1 MEVFCFFLGVG
12 TDVVISHFGNGKRFC
27 LPTSIKMNSAYLRA
41 QRGCH
46 KLTSDVSLI
55 LLQARFLKERLWNV
69 IPLSQERLKSTY
81 SEQASMCLCLTRCP
95 LVFPWILLAAGGVK
109 NASVPQKK
117 KKILEDR
124 QFSNHKNFYE
134 WKSRKRNYS
143 LFSISKSE
151 WTNVCCDVGR
161 ETSLIRCLRWVMT
174 EE

>member
-41 QRGCH
+41 QCGCR

-55 LLQARFLKERLWNV
+55 LLQARFLKQRLWNV

-117 KKILEDR
+117 KILED
-124 QFSNHKNFYE
+124 S
-134 WKSRKRNYS
+134 S
-143 LFSISKSE
+143 LIISISMNGKAEREITLCFPFPNLKSKGQMFA
-151 WTNVCCDVGR
+151 VM
-161 ETSLIRCLRWVMT
+161 WV
-174 EE
+174 EKLVW

>member
-1 MEVFCFFLGVG
+1 MEVFCFFLVVG

-41 QRGCH
+41 QRGCR

-55 LLQARFLKERLWNV
+55 LLQARFLKQRLWNV

-117 KKILEDR
+117 KILED
-124 QFSNHKNFYE
+124 S
-134 WKSRKRNYS
+134 S
-143 LFSISKSE
+143 LIISISMNGKAEREITLCFPFPNLKSKGQMFA
-151 WTNVCCDVGR
+151 VM
-161 ETSLIRCLRWVMT
+161 WV
-174 EE
+174 EKLVW

>member
-41 QRGCH
+41 QRGCR

-55 LLQARFLKERLWNV
+55 LLQARFLKQRLWNV

-117 KKILEDR
+117 KILED
-124 QFSNHKNFYE
+124 S
-134 WKSRKRNYS
+134 S
-143 LFSISKSE
+143 LIISISMNGKAEREITLCFPFPNLKSKGQMFA
-151 WTNVCCDVGR
+151 VM
-161 ETSLIRCLRWVMT
+161 WV
-174 EE
+174 EKLVW

>member
-12 TDVVISHFGNGKRFC
+12 IDVVISHFGNGKRFC

-55 LLQARFLKERLWNV
+55 LLQARFLKQRLWNV

-81 SEQASMCLCLTRCP
+81 SEQVSMCLCLTRCP
-95 LVFPWILLAAGGVK
+95 LVFPWITAGLGPWSYWLQVEWK
-109 NASVPQKK
+109 MH
-117 KKILEDR
+117 LEDR
-124 QFSNHKNFYE
+124 QFSNHKHFYE

-151 WTNVCCDVGR
+151 
-161 ETSLIRCLRWVMT
+161 I
-174 EE
+174 